1 MARRLLKLF
10 FVLVLILYLLLLVRL
25 IVFKFPDDMTREILR
40 NWSPEAVLRQARSAN
55 LIPFHTIERSLT
67 YRQFNS
73 VNVLI
78 YNIAAFVP
86 LGLIAP
92 ALIRRRW
99 RWLLVPLMGLL
110 VSVGL
115 ETIQLVTTL
124 GEADIDDV
132 ILNLAGTSIGYVL
145 FAITVRLGNW
155 RRRAFALQ

>member
-1 MARRLLKLF
+1 MTRRLLKIALIF
-10 FVLVLILYLLLLVRL
+10 VLILYLLLLVRL

-55 LIPFHTIERSLT
+55 LIPFHTIGNSLT

-86 LGLIAP
+86 LGLMAP
-92 ALIRRRW
+92 ALIWRRW

-124 GEADIDDV
+124 GEADVDDV
-132 ILNLAGTSIGYVL
+132 ILNLTGTIIGYVL

-155 RRRAFALQ
+155 RRRVFAAQ